1 MYKRQTLY
9 NYLPKEII
17 SNGMTEAIVLKNSN
31 DLNEAY
37 KLFSNYYYVRTF
49 FDVLE
54 NGKEAV
60 SYTHLDV
67 YKRQEIIFCTS

>member
-1 MYKRQTLY
+1 MLGKADESFEIPLLTLY

-17 SNGMTEAIVLKNSN
+17 STGMTEAIVLKNSN

-49 FDVLE
+49 LM
-54 NGKEAV
+54 
-60 SYTHLDV
+60 
-67 YKRQEIIFCTS
+67 C